1 VPAGCTPILVT
12 DAGFHLEWFD
22 AVQQRGWDF
31 VGRVRGK
38 LTANFKESWVPLQ
51 KIHALAKNKPK
62 DLGRLLLRRNDPRQ
76 LRLVLSAQRKLK
88 GRKLF
93 RINGKPRTGHRGT
106 RKSAREPWL
115 LATSLSDCAR
125 VVVEAYS
132 MRMQIEQTF
141 RDLKNHRYGWSL
153 EDMRC
158 KSSARSDVLLLVAAL
173 AAVVMHMVGIA
184 AFEAKLDRGL
194 QANTERK
201 RRVFSTFFLAKL
213 IIGQYLDSV
222 LPVPRLREALVEFR
236 RQVAAVA
243 LA

>member
-1 VPAGCTPILVT
+1 VT

-31 VGRVRGK
+31 IGRVRGK
-38 LTANFKESWVPLQ
+38 LTANIKESWVPLE
-51 KIHALAKNKPK
+51 KFHALAKNKPK
-62 DLGRLLLRRNDPRQ
+62 NLGKLLLRHKDPRE

-88 GRKLF
+88 GRKQF
-93 RINGKPRTGHRGT
+93 RFNGKPRTGKRGT
-106 RKSAREPWL
+106 RKAAREPWL
-115 LATSLSDCAR
+115 LATSLSDSAR
-125 VVVEAYS
+125 VVVEAYA

-158 KSSARSDVLLLVAAL
+158 KSPARADVLLLVAAL
-173 AAVVMHMVGIA
+173 AAVVMHMVGLA

-194 QANTERK
+194 QANTQRR

-213 IIGQYLDSV
+213 IFGQYLDS
-222 LPVPRLREALVEFR
+222 LLSTARLRAALADVRCQVASVALV
-236 RQVAAVA
+236 
-243 LA
+243 